1 MATAELIL
9 HPVRLRIIEAFLGDR
24 KLTTSDLRAELS
36 DVPAASLYRHVA
48 RLVSGGILTVV
59 SERRVRGAVERT
71 YVLHIPPPITGDELA
86 KWSSEDHRR
95 AFLGYVAALIADFDR
110 YATTGDV
117 DLVRDGVSYRIIA
130 MWLDDEELAEFG
142 REFVAMI
149 QPRLA
154 NPPTPGRRRRMLRTI
169 LLPGVEQASTDTEQ
183 ASSAEPSS

>member
-1 MATAELIL
+1 
-9 HPVRLRIIEAFLGDR
+9 
-24 KLTTSDLRAELS
+24 
-36 DVPAASLYRHVA
+36 
-48 RLVSGGILTVV
+48 
-59 SERRVRGAVERT
+59 
-71 YVLHIPPPITGDELA
+71 
-86 KWSSEDHRR
+86 
-95 AFLGYVAALIADFDR
+95 
-110 YATTGDV
+110 
-117 DLVRDGVSYRIIA
+117 VSYRIIA